1 MSIVNK
7 TNELFKK
14 FMAEGKPTEEMA
26 GLAVQMAEYDM
37 TMGGKP
43 FPTFLKP
50 YILAK
55 KDKPLIKHATNN
67 IMTAIEKVADAFFTD
82 PKFKNLLELQDL
94 VEKYA
99 KMDQIYP
106 RRQIVARLDAFFM
119 PDTGDIKFIEFNCDS
134 PSGMGWHDV
143 MVDMF
148 RELPTLKKVGAQVK
162 LDADKFLDTHTKML
176 LKKYKQFCEKKGTM
190 PVENPLFAIVCATDS
205 TIYSDVQVIVET
217 LNKKGYNAI
226 YADPRQF
233 EYDGEKL
240 TKDGKE
246 VHLIY
251 RDAVQEFLN
260 EPYYGHT
267 DAALKA
273 YEDGNICFINPFC
286 SRVGG
291 LKSVL
296 AIMHDGRFSYL
307 FTEEELDVIK
317 KYIPFTRLVR
327 DMKTDKDGEE
337 IYLPDYIKNNRK
349 TLVLKP
355 NSGYGGHGV
364 IVGPASNDEEWKETL
379 KKALEPGNTYV
390 VQELV
395 PIPVDN
401 FPVVEDG
408 KFKGFQPK
416 NVNINFWAYDGEFGG
431 AYVRAAA
438 GAIINVHQG
447 GGMVPVFYAE
457 EK

>member
-1 MSIVNK
+1 MQRC
-7 TNELFKK
+7 L
-14 FMAEGKPTEEMA
+14 
-26 GLAVQMAEYDM
+26 QR
-37 TMGGKP
+37 
-43 FPTFLKP
+43 
-50 YILAK
+50 
-55 KDKPLIKHATNN
+55 N
-67 IMTAIEKVADAFFTD
+67 ID
-82 PKFKNLLELQDL
+82 
-94 VEKYA
+94 
-99 KMDQIYP
+99 
-106 RRQIVARLDAFFM
+106 
-119 PDTGDIKFIEFNCDS
+119 
-134 PSGMGWHDV
+134 
-143 MVDMF
+143 
-148 RELPTLKKVGAQVK
+148 
-162 LDADKFLDTHTKML
+162 
-176 LKKYKQFCEKKGTM
+176 QFCEAKGKK

-217 LNKKGYNAI
+217 LNSKGYNAI
-226 YADPRQF
+226 YSDPRHF

-260 EPYYGHT
+260 EPYYGDT
-267 DAALKA
+267 DAPLKA

-296 AIMHDGRFSYL
+296 AIMHDEQFSYL

-327 DMKTDKDGEE
+327 DRKTMKEGEE
-337 IYLPDYIKNNRK
+337 IYIPDFIKNNRE

-364 IVGPASNDEEWKETL
+364 IVGKASNDEEWDETL
-379 KKALEPGNTYV
+379 KRALEPGNTYV

-395 PIPVDN
+395 PIPVDD

-408 KFKGFQPK
+408 QFKGFQPK

-447 GGMVPVFYAE
+447 GGMVPVFYSS
-457 EK
+457 KK